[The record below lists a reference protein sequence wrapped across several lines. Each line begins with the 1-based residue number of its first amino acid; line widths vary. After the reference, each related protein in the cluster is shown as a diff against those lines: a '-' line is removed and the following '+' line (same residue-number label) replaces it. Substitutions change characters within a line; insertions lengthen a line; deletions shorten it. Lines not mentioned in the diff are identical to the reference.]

1 MMVVAMTRKE
11 VFMATVI
18 EKGRRLE
25 KRIPMFGP
33 HSNGILMTP
42 KEFDR
47 ADFEDGWR
55 YELIDGRLFVSPFPL
70 ENERDPNEELG
81 FLLRNY
87 WQHHPTC
94 LDGTV
99 FEQTVKVF
107 ENRRRADR
115 AIWAGLGRQPRK
127 GETPT
132 IVVEFVSAGKRARQ
146 RDYEEKRE
154 EYLAV
159 GVIEYWIIDRF
170 ERTLTIFKKR
180 GKSYQKRVVK
190 EKQVYT
196 TDPLPGF
203 ELPLA
208 HLLAIADRW
217 PEPEP
222 EFD

>member
-1 MMVVAMTRKE
+1 
-11 VFMATVI
+11 MATVI

-190 EKQVYT
+190 EKQVYM
-196 TDPLPGF
+196 TDLLPGF

>member
-1 MMVVAMTRKE
+1 
-11 VFMATVI
+11 MATII
-18 EKGRRLE
+18 EKGGRTERGHLV
-25 KRIPMFGP
+25 FGP
-33 HSNGILMTP
+33 HSNGILMTA

-55 YELIDGRLFVSPFPL
+55 YELIDGRLIVSPFPV

-81 FLLRNY
+81 YLLRDY
-87 WQHHPTC
+87 WQHHPTR

-99 FEQTVKVF
+99 FEQTIKVF
-107 ENRRRADR
+107 DNRRRADR
-115 AIWAGLGRQPRK
+115 AIWSGLGRQPRK

-132 IVVEFVSAGKRARQ
+132 IIVEFVSAGKRARQ
-146 RDYEEKRE
+146 RDYEEKRD
-154 EYLAV
+154 EYLAI
-159 GVIEYWIIDRF
+159 GVQEYWIIDRF

-180 GKSYQKRVVK
+180 GKTIQKRVVK
-190 EKQVYT
+190 EKQNYST
-196 TDPLPGF
+196 NLLPGF